1 LNEGAVFTRWSYHGD
16 SVRTLLSLLPLL
28 MSLEVTSLPHLV
40 AETFGEEEDC
50 CETCD
55 DAAPGQK
62 CPPLCPTCSC
72 AHVAQMVN
80 PVPTAEPALAPPAG
94 AIAAPSS
101 QVPEEPDPV
110 GIFHPP
116 RA

>member
-1 LNEGAVFTRWSYHGD
+1 
-16 SVRTLLSLLPLL
+16 VRTALALLPLL
-28 MSLEVTSLPHLV
+28 VTLEVTSLPHLL

-80 PVPTAEPALAPPAG
+80 PTHSPEPALAPPAR
-94 AIAAPSS
+94 AISDPAS
-101 QVPEEPDPV
+101 QVHEDPDPD